1 MFKDYL
7 EHTQNASTRTVQNY
21 MHWIGRFVT
30 YMENC
35 LVKEVKALD
44 ILNFRRYLSEE
55 LTLSKKTVN
64 FHIIA
69 LRSFFKFL
77 VKNDVE
83 CLSPEKLELSKIPQR
98 EVTFLQEDEIEDLL
112 RAPLRYE
119 EDELRQAR
127 DLLIL
132 HILYGTGLRV
142 SELISLT
149 REQIPL
155 GKKQFIIRGK
165 GSKMRSVFLTRKALL
180 LLEAY
185 LDLRVDDHEPLF
197 ISLSKNSYGQ
207 ALSRNAVELLVKKY
221 ATMVGIV
228 KKVTPHTLRHSFATS
243 LLKRGAD
250 IRSVQM
256 MLGHSSI
263 TTTQIYTHIDDRFL
277 KGVHDLMDEDF

>member
-1 MFKDYL
+1 
-7 EHTQNASTRTVQNY
+7 